1 MWIRQSGRDRIINI
15 DTGTYVEI
23 RKFMESEYILVFVN
37 TRGEVLALTPITDNI
52 EVAHCDLDSIFCAI
66 SSGQNTMRL

>member
-23 RKFMESEYILVFVN
+23 RKFIGNYKLVFVN
-37 TRGEVLALTPITDNI
+37 TRGEVSALMQATDNI